1 LPLNERLIA
10 ARLLDINQT
19 ITEVIAL
26 SASEL
31 AKNQVSLRTEL
42 AADLQPVR
50 GDRVQLQ
57 QVLLKLILNGNEAI
71 SKSTWDPREMVISS
85 RETAPAEV
93 TVMLRAGAFLCALN
107 CAEIPRGVA
116 LAARLAGAGGK

>member
-1 LPLNERLIA
+1 M
-10 ARLLDINQT
+10 
-19 ITEVIAL
+19 

-93 TVMLRAGAFLCALN
+93 TVML
-107 CAEIPRGVA
+107 
-116 LAARLAGAGGK
+116 